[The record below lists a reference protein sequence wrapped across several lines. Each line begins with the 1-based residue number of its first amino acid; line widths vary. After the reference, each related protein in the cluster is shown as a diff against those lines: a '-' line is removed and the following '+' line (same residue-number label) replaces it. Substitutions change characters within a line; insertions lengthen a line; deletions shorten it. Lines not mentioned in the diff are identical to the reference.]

1 MKTYIVSNG
10 RRYSDHE
17 VLFVEV
23 QGDQY
28 LVIPWFLDF
37 CARHQGEIYGIPKI
51 MGIVDGPVEW
61 REPNSSLSVLKFID
75 EIAYCVCDEGTELEL
90 QVIRR
95 RAAL

>member
-1 MKTYIVSNG
+1 MKTYIISNG

-23 QGDQY
+23 QEGQDC
-28 LVIPWFLDF
+28 VIPLFLDF
-37 CARHQGEIYGIPKI
+37 CSRNRGEIYGIPKV

-75 EIAYCVCDEGTELEL
+75 EIAFCVCDEDTELEL
-90 QVIRR
+90 QGIRR
-95 RAAL
+95 DAM